1 MAADSKKKKLLA
13 EAEKYVLQGKIRQ
26 AIADYLKVI
35 KIDPEDGFILN
46 TVGDLYLR
54 QDNIVEANKFFR
66 RVAEQYANSSF
77 FLKAIAVYKKIL
89 NSDPDNYEINSTV
102 ASLYIKQGLTLE
114 ACAQYL
120 HVIEL
125 LEKTGHSRDT
135 LEIYERIIELD
146 PLNIEVQQKLASLH
160 QAKGNPARAQIYWS
174 GTARAQMKIRDFS
187 GALESWRKTLA
198 NTPLDMEAL
207 RGLVDCC
214 METGDHASALENLQK
229 SLEIHPED
237 LDLQELL
244 GQVYLAMGD
253 IDAAL
258 TTAQSVF
265 GADESR
271 YENYFAVGKALVDKE
286 AYDQTASCL
295 DPIIPILLSQ
305 SVAERAVDH
314 YRLILQRRPR
324 HELTL
329 IKLASIYSAI
339 GDNAGY
345 LEALQELADHYQEES
360 RPIEALEHIEKILH
374 ADPGNEKCRQLHQQ
388 VFAKAYPGVV
398 YTPPVIQQE
407 LTSAPGVGDILPD
420 YKTAG
425 GDNAGETIE
434 EVDLLLN
441 YGLLDRALNLLRKL
455 EAKNPRDKEIHRRM
469 LSIYKANQKNHEAA
483 EQCLLLAYLYRAE
496 ENEILAQNFLI
507 EAEQLSPELAVDVD
521 LEEFSR
527 QHGVDGAS
535 MSTSD
540 EIDLSSDT
548 MNSLFA
554 GAAGPLEH
562 PMGDELMDDDL
573 PQDIPLETMETENAD
588 SSLLDEAPPEE
599 LIAPSTTKSLVEQ
612 LQEVDFYIR
621 LGFNDEAL
629 SKLNEIAR
637 VSPDNSE
644 LKDRYKQ
651 LGQDMPSG
659 SASSA
664 GSETLIVSDESA
676 FLENSLELQME
687 EAQSKREHNFGLG
700 VLIDEQPG
708 LGTTLEEDEK
718 TAREQVPILETSAPS
733 IMLSPSAPSTPPK
746 MNDMFADL
754 MEEVSMPADQAVSD
768 ASFEEHFNMGIAFS
782 EMELMDEA
790 LREFDAAIK
799 SIELRRGDPR
809 VIQCC
814 ERLSHCFLR
823 KNMPMSAVRWCQTGL
838 NLTEKSSHEAMA
850 LRYDMGIAHA
860 LAGSNNQ
867 AIVCFDQV
875 FSIDPGYRDV
885 AQRIDELKSGLQR
898 HAV

>member
-46 TVGDLYLR
+46 TIGDLYLR
-54 QDNIVEANKFFR
+54 QNNIAEANKFFR
-66 RVAEQYANSSF
+66 RVAEQYANNSF

-114 ACAQYL
+114 ACAQYMR
-120 HVIEL
+120 VIEL
-125 LEKTGHSRDT
+125 LEKTGHSRDA

-146 PLNIEVQQKLASLH
+146 PLNIEVQQKLALLH
-160 QAKGNPARAQIYWS
+160 QAKGNPARAQIYWG
-174 GTARAQMKIRDFS
+174 GTARAQMKIGDFS
-187 GALESWRKTLA
+187 GALESWLKTMA
-198 NTPLDMEAL
+198 NNSYDMESL

-214 METGDHASALENLQK
+214 METGNHASALEHLQK
-229 SLEIHPED
+229 SLVIHPKD
-237 LDLQELL
+237 LDLQEML
-244 GQVYLAMGD
+244 GQIYLAMGD
-253 IDAAL
+253 IDAAFA
-258 TTAQSVF
+258 TTQSVF
-265 GADESR
+265 EADESR
-271 YENYFAVGKALVDKE
+271 YENYFAVGRALIDKE
-286 AYDQTASCL
+286 AYDQAASCP
-295 DPIIPILLSQ
+295 DPIIPILLSK
-305 SVAERAVDH
+305 SEAERVVDH

-339 GDNAGY
+339 GDNVGY
-345 LEALQELADHYQEES
+345 LEALQELADHYQEED

-388 VFAKAYPGVV
+388 VFAKAYPGMV

-407 LTSAPGVGDILPD
+407 LTSAPGVGDIMPD

-425 GDNAGETIE
+425 GEDAGETIE

-469 LSIYKANQKNHEAA
+469 LSVYKANQKDHEAA

-496 ENEILAQNFLI
+496 ENELLAQNFLI
-507 EAEQLSPELAVDVD
+507 EAEQLSPEIVVDLD

-527 QHGVDGAS
+527 QHGVAGAP
-535 MSTSD
+535 TSNFD

-548 MNSLFA
+548 MNSMFA
-554 GAAGPLEH
+554 HAVGPLEH
-562 PMGDELMDDDL
+562 PMGDELMDGDF
-573 PQDIPLETMETENAD
+573 PQDIPLEAMDTEDAD
-588 SSLLDEAPPEE
+588 SSLLDEAPQEE
-599 LIAPSTTKSLVEQ
+599 LIAPSPKKSLAEQ

-629 SKLNEIAR
+629 AKLNEISR
-637 VSPDNSE
+637 VSPDNPE
-644 LKDRYKQ
+644 LKDRYDQ
-651 LGQDMPSG
+651 LGQDMPPA
-659 SASSA
+659 SATSVEP
-664 GSETLIVSDESA
+664 ETVVVTDESS
-676 FLENSLELQME
+676 FLENSLEQQME

-700 VLIDEQPG
+700 VLVDEQPG
-708 LGTTLEEDEK
+708 FD
-718 TAREQVPILETSAPS
+718 ETSAGEKAAIPIALPKS
-733 IMLSPSAPSTPPK
+733 STPSK

-754 MEEVSMPADQAVSD
+754 LEEVSMPADQAVSD
-768 ASFEEHFNMGIAFS
+768 ASFEEHFSMGTAFS

-790 LREFDAAIK
+790 IREFDAAIK

-875 FSIDPGYRDV
+875 FNIDPGYRDV